1 MIFFIDRD
9 LGSIFPKILSDA
21 NIRVEK
27 HNDHFKPDSISDETW
42 LSEVGHNKWFAISR
56 DQRIRYKPNEKLA
69 VIQGNVGLF
78 IVIGKNASHRELAE
92 NFVASYQKIER
103 FIEKHA
109 TPFIAKV
116 YMPSA
121 NKSQDGNK
129 TGHVEMWHSP

>member
-1 MIFFIDRD
+1 MTFFIDRD

-27 HNDHFKPDSISDETW
+27 HNDHFKPDGISDETW
-42 LSEVGHNKWFAISR
+42 LSEVGRNKWFAISR
-56 DQRIRYKPNEKLA
+56 DRRIRYKPNEKLA
-69 VIQGNVGLF
+69 VIQSNVGLF
-78 IVIGKNASHRELAE
+78 IVIGKNVSQRELAE

-103 FIEKHA
+103 FIEKHT

-129 TGHVEMWHSP
+129 AGDVELWHSP

>member
-9 LGSIFPKILSDA
+9 LGSIFPEILSAA
-21 NIRVEK
+21 NIQVEK
-27 HNDHFKPDSISDETW
+27 HNEHFKPDSVPDETW
-42 LSEVGHNKWFAISR
+42 LSAVGHNKWFAISR
-56 DQRIRYKPNEKLA
+56 DQRIRYKPNQKLA

-92 NFVASYQKIER
+92 NFVASYHKIEK
-103 FIEKHA
+103 FIKEHT

-129 TGHVEMWHSP
+129 AGHVEMWYSP